1 MGEQLLWAVKNGE
14 SDVVKKIIVSELFAV
29 NIVQCVFLTVT
40 TCCVVSRLSWP
51 LFFPAQTDSKVD
63 VNAELMNGRMAI
75 HYAADYGHDDVISVL
90 IQLKAD
96 VNVSE
101 LLTAHNHTF
110 YSCLSTALFALC
122 LMYIT
127 RIGNSLTI
135 SIQRI
140 CSAFETTDSSPQ
152 EGYDNYSSAGFLP

>member
-96 VNVSE
+96 VNVSDLNCSQHTIT
-101 LLTAHNHTF
+101 LLFKYSPFCSMSLYVHHT
-110 YSCLSTALFALC
+110 YW
-122 LMYIT
+122 
-127 RIGNSLTI
+127 
-135 SIQRI
+135 
-140 CSAFETTDSSPQ
+140 
-152 EGYDNYSSAGFLP
+152 

>member
-1 MGEQLLWAVKNGE
+1 
-14 SDVVKKIIVSELFAV
+14 
-29 NIVQCVFLTVT
+29 
-40 TCCVVSRLSWP
+40 
-51 LFFPAQTDSKVD
+51 
-63 VNAELMNGRMAI
+63 MNGRMAI

-96 VNVSE
+96 VNVSDLRFE
-101 LLTAHNHTF
+101 LLTAHNHTL
-110 YSCLSTALFALC
+110 YICLSTVLFALC
-122 LMYIT
+122 LYMYIT

-152 EGYDNYSSAGFLP
+152 GGYDNYSSAGFLP

>member
-96 VNVSE
+96 VNVSD
-101 LLTAHNHTF
+101 LNCSQHTIT
-110 YSCLSTALFALC
+110 LSTVV
-122 LMYIT
+122 
-127 RIGNSLTI
+127 
-135 SIQRI
+135 
-140 CSAFETTDSSPQ
+140 
-152 EGYDNYSSAGFLP
+152 

>member
-96 VNVSE
+96 VNVSV
-101 LLTAHNHTF
+101 TAHNHTL
-110 YSCLSTALFALC
+110 YICLSTVLFALC
-122 LMYIT
+122 LYMYIT

-152 EGYDNYSSAGFLP
+152 GGYDNYSNASFLP